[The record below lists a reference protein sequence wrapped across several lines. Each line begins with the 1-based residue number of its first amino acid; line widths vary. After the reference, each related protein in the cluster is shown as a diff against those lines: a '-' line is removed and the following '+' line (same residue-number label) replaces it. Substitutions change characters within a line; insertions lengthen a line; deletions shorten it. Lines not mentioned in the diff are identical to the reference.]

1 MIIKPILDKLYIKP
15 AETETKS
22 AGGIFI
28 PDNAKEAP
36 TTGTVIAVGTGRIA
50 KDGTIVPLVVNEG
63 DTVMYNKG
71 AGIKIDDYLILSED
85 QVLAVIE

>member
-1 MIIKPILDKLYIKP
+1 MNVRPILDKLYIKP
-15 AETETKS
+15 TEAETKT

-36 TTGTVIAVGTGRIA
+36 TTGKVIAAGTGRIA
-50 KDGTIVPLVVNEG
+50 QNGSVVPLVVKEG

-71 AGIKIDDYLILSED
+71 AGIKIDEYLILAED
-85 QVLAVIE
+85 QILAVIE